1 MKLTP
6 VILFL
11 FFVFGNSIAQSKKAQ
26 IDSLYMVL
34 ETASSEDRTE
44 NLLLLGKAY
53 LSINL
58 DSSVAIYNVVYN
70 ESIRNKDEMNHGKS
84 LIGLGSA
91 YTKLSLR
98 DSAQIYFKSAE
109 KTIQGIQDYDL
120 QTTLWM
126 NQGILYV
133 HLSEYEK
140 ARLEFEKVL
149 AFALETTNNE
159 DISRCYN
166 NIAVCNGY
174 LGDYEGALKMHIK
187 SSEMA
192 KDLEDPI
199 SLAKSYN
206 NMGLIYFDLDDY
218 EKSEEYLLKSLEIKK
233 EQGEHVSAVG
243 SYLNLGNVFRKI
255 GANQKDSL
263 MLNKAKRYYTEGL
276 VLGEKTGYQKGL
288 NIAYSSL
295 ALVET
300 SLGNYD
306 KGVEYG
312 KLAVQKNMELND
324 VLSEMTARVNLA
336 DAYRYK
342 KQFQLA
348 EVEIEKGMLLAKETQ
363 NKFIEK
369 EAFLILSK
377 IKSDNGD
384 FKNGLKFYEEYF
396 RLGDSISS
404 TDIKNRV
411 NELEMKYQVAESDR
425 NLAETRANLAE
436 TELQVKQRNNVI
448 YGSLGLAFVLALI
461 GYLVY
466 NQQKLKNRQLQKE
479 SELRTA
485 LAKIETQN
493 ELQEQRLRISRDLH
507 DNIGS
512 QLTFVTSSVDNLKFG
527 LKGNNDVI
535 TQKLTRISA
544 FTTQTIF
551 ELRDTIW
558 AMNKN
563 EITSEDLQARIANF
577 IEKAGSAR
585 DEVDFSF
592 NVAESISESA
602 VFTSVQGMN
611 MYRIIQEAIN
621 NALKY
626 ANASEITVNFSKNK
640 EEIKL
645 EISDDGMGF
654 DLQEVEFGN
663 GIENIKKRAKD
674 LGGKA
679 IVISEKNKGTTI
691 VVIFRDS

>member
-1 MKLTP
+1 MKITP
-6 VILFL
+6 AILLL
-11 FFVFGNSIAQSKKAQ
+11 FFVFLNSHAQSKKEQ
-26 IDSLYMVL
+26 IDSLYNVL
-34 ETASSEDRTE
+34 KTVSKEDRTE
-44 NLLLLGKAY
+44 NLLLLGETY
-53 LSINL
+53 MSVNL
-58 DSSVAIYNVVYN
+58 DSSVAIYNAIYN
-70 ESIRNKDEMNHGKS
+70 QSIKNRDKKIEGKS
-84 LIGLGSA
+84 LIGLGTA

-98 DSAQIYFKSAE
+98 DSAQMYFKTAG
-109 KTIQGIQDYDL
+109 KAIQGIQDYDL
-120 QTTLWM
+120 ETGLWM

-133 HLSEYEK
+133 HLSDYEK
-140 ARLEFEKVL
+140 ARAEFEKVL
-149 AFALETTNNE
+149 EFALKVNNNA

-192 KDLEDPI
+192 KDLDDPI
-199 SLAKSYN
+199 GLAKSYN

-233 EQGEHVSAVG
+233 ELGEDVSVVG
-243 SYLNLGNVFRKI
+243 SYLNLGNVFRKL
-255 GANQKDSL
+255 GVNHKDSVT
-263 MLNKAKRYYTEGL
+263 LNKAKQYYTEGL
-276 VLGEKTGYQKGL
+276 KLGEKTGYQKGI
-288 NIAYSSL
+288 NIAYANL

-300 SLGNYD
+300 SLGNFD

-324 VLSEMTARVNLA
+324 VISEITSRVNLA

-348 EVEIEKGMLLAKETQ
+348 EVEIEKGMKLARETQ
-363 NKFIEK
+363 NKFVEK
-369 EAFLILSK
+369 EALLILSK

-384 FKNGLKFYEEYF
+384 FKNGLKYYEEYT
-396 RLGDSISS
+396 RLQDSISS

-411 NELEMKYQVAESDR
+411 NELETKYQVAENERS
-425 NLAETRANLAE
+425 LAETRANLAE
-436 TELQVKQRNNVI
+436 SELKVKQRNNVI
-448 YGSLGLAFVLALI
+448 YGSLALAFLLALL
-461 GYLVY
+461 GYLFY
-466 NQQKLKNRQLQKE
+466 SRQKLKNRQLQKE
-479 SELRTA
+479 AELRTA

-493 ELQEQRLRISRDLH
+493 KLQEQRLRISRDLH
-507 DNIGS
+507 DNIGA

-527 LKGNNDVI
+527 LKGSNETI
-535 TQKLTRISA
+535 AQKLTGISA

-563 EITSEDLQARIANF
+563 EITSEDLQSRIANF

-592 NVAESISESA
+592 NVTEDISENS

-611 MYRIIQEAIN
+611 IYRIIQEAVN

-626 ANASEITVNFSKNK
+626 AHASQITVSFRKNNGAFK
-640 EEIKL
+640 VEIQDNGL
-645 EISDDGMGF
+645 GF
-654 DLQEVEFGN
+654 TLQEVVFGN

-679 IVISEKNKGTTI
+679 VIHSEEGKGTTI
-691 VVIFRDS
+691 AVFF

>member
-6 VILFL
+6 VIIFL
-11 FFVFGNSIAQSKKAQ
+11 FFAILNSPAQSKKEQ
-26 IDSLYMVL
+26 IDSLYTVL
-34 ETASSEDRTE
+34 ETVSKEDRTE
-44 NLLLLGKAY
+44 NLLLLGKTY

-58 DSSVAIYNVVYN
+58 DSSVAIYNAIYDQ
-70 ESIRNKDEMNHGKS
+70 SIKDRDKKVEGKS
-84 LIGLGSA
+84 LIGLGTA

-98 DSAQIYFKSAE
+98 DSAQMYFKTAE

-120 QTTLWM
+120 ETGLWM

-140 ARLEFEKVL
+140 ARAEFEKVL
-149 AFALETTNNE
+149 ASALEVKNNE

-174 LGDYEGALKMHIK
+174 LGDYEGALKMHMK
-187 SSEMA
+187 SAEMA

-218 EKSEEYLLKSLEIKK
+218 AKSEEYLLKSLEIKK
-233 EQGEHVSAVG
+233 EQGAEVSVVG
-243 SYLNLGNVFRKI
+243 SYLNLGNVFRKL
-255 GANQKDSL
+255 GVNNKDSIT
-263 MLNKAKRYYTEGL
+263 LNKAKKYYTEAL
-276 VLGEKTGYQKGL
+276 KLGEKTSYQKGI
-288 NIAYSSL
+288 NIAYSNL

-300 SLGNYD
+300 SLGNFD

-324 VLSEMTARVNLA
+324 VISEVTSRVNLA

-348 EVEIEKGMLLAKETQ
+348 EEEIKKGMKLARETQ

-369 EAFLILSK
+369 EALFILSLV
-377 IKSDNGD
+377 KSDNGD
-384 FKNGLKFYEEYF
+384 YKNGLKYYQEYS
-396 RLGDSISS
+396 RLEDSISS
-404 TDIKNRV
+404 TEIKNRV
-411 NELEMKYQVAESDR
+411 NELETKYQVAENERS
-425 NLAETRANLAE
+425 LAETRANLAE
-436 TELQVKQRNNVI
+436 SELKVKVRNNVI
-448 YGSLGLAFVLALI
+448 YGSLALAFVLGLI
-461 GYLVY
+461 GYLVFS
-466 NQQKLKNRQLQKE
+466 QQKLKNRQLQKE
-479 SELRTA
+479 AELRTA

-493 ELQEQRLRISRDLH
+493 KLQEQRLRISRDLH
-507 DNIGS
+507 DNIGA

-527 LKGNNDVI
+527 LKGTNEAI
-535 TQKLTRISA
+535 GKKLTHIST

-558 AMNKN
+558 AMNKS
-563 EITSEDLQARIANF
+563 EITSEDLQTRIANF

-592 NVAESISESA
+592 NVAEDVSENN

-611 MYRIIQEAIN
+611 IYRIIQEAVN

-626 ANASEITVNFSKNK
+626 AQASQITVSFSKNNGVFNV
-640 EEIKL
+640 EIRDNGK
-645 EISDDGMGF
+645 GF
-654 DLQEVEFGN
+654 NLQEVELGN
-663 GIENIKKRAKD
+663 GLENIKKRARD

-679 IVISEKNKGTTI
+679 VVHSEEGKGTT
-691 VVIFRDS
+691 VALTF

>member
-1 MKLTP
+1 MKITP
-6 VILFL
+6 VIIFL
-11 FFVFGNSIAQSKKAQ
+11 FFIFGNSLAQSKKAQ
-26 IDSLYMVL
+26 IDSLYSVL
-34 ETASSEDRTE
+34 EAASKADRTK
-44 NLLLLGKAY
+44 NLLLLGKTY
-53 LSINL
+53 MSVNL
-58 DSSVAIYNVVYN
+58 DSSVSIYNTVYD
-70 ESIRNKDEMNHGKS
+70 ESVKNSDAKNQGKS
-84 LIGLGSA
+84 LIGLGTA

-98 DSAQIYFKSAE
+98 DSAQMYFTRAE
-109 KTIQGIQDYDL
+109 KTLQKIKDYDL
-120 QTTLWM
+120 ETGLWM
-126 NQGILYV
+126 NQGILFV

-140 ARLEFEKVL
+140 ARSEFEKVL
-149 AFALETTNNE
+149 KSALEVNNVE

-166 NIAVCNGY
+166 NIAVCNSY

-192 KDLEDPI
+192 VDLEDPI

-233 EQGEHVSAVG
+233 EQGDEVSVVG
-243 SYLNLGNVFRKI
+243 SYLNLGNVFRKL
-255 GANQKDSL
+255 GVNNKDSIT
-263 MLNKAKRYYTEGL
+263 LNKAKRYYSEAL
-276 VLGEKTGYQKGL
+276 KLGEKTGYQKGM

-300 SLGNYD
+300 SLGNFD

-324 VLSEMTARVNLA
+324 VISEITSRVNLA

-342 KQFQLA
+342 KQFELA
-348 EVEIEKGMLLAKETQ
+348 KIEIEKGMELARQTQ
-363 NKFIEK
+363 NKFVEK
-369 EAFLILSK
+369 EALLILSM

-384 FKNGLKFYEEYF
+384 FKNGLKHYQEYT
-396 RLGDSISS
+396 RLKDSISS
-404 TDIKNRV
+404 TEIKNRV
-411 NELEMKYQVAESDR
+411 NELETKFQVAESER
-425 NLAETRANLAE
+425 SLAETRANLAE
-436 TELQVKQRNNVI
+436 SELKVKQRNNVI
-448 YGSLGLAFVLALI
+448 YGSLALAFILALI

-527 LKGNNDVI
+527 LKGSNEAI
-535 TQKLTRISA
+535 AQKLSKIST

-592 NVAESISESA
+592 NVSEDISENNA
-602 VFTSVQGMN
+602 FTSVQGMN
-611 MYRIIQEAIN
+611 IYRIIQEAVN

-626 ANASEITVNFSKNK
+626 ASATQITVGFSKKNGAF
-640 EEIKL
+640 EVQIQ
-645 EISDDGMGF
+645 DNGRGF
-654 DLQEVEFGN
+654 NLQEVTLGN
-663 GIENIKKRAKD
+663 GLENIKKRAKD

-679 IVISEKNKGTTI
+679 VVYSEENKGTSVT
-691 VVIFRDS
+691 VSF